1 MRVRTQL
8 SVLIGAVMCLSGC
21 VGGSNGGFGQSF
33 AQSLSLSKVE
43 PVASSKG
50 DMTSDATEA
59 SAPSLTAANSG
70 DSSPIISDLL
80 SRQSVLPKGSAYDRV
95 AEAVLSTSSGVAEA
109 ELRASKMR
117 SVARSKNWLPTIGPS
132 ISLDALGKVAAGLL
146 VDMTLYDNGKR
157 KAERAFAAADVE
169 VSAVAL
175 SQDMN
180 DRLYEGLT
188 LYITISEAR
197 EKAGMAERGLGRM
210 HEFNRVVTERV
221 KGGASSL
228 SDQRVVRS
236 IISEMEHEART
247 HREAEDSARAEL
259 AALTG
264 GATLPSLE
272 QATGVALPPSGLTSL
287 DVLRAEA
294 EAKRAVAEAQAE
306 RAAMLPTL
314 SASTILGQSK
324 SSSVDYAGAGLGLG
338 TSAEMDASRAREAA
352 ATAAIGKARET
363 AARRDARLTSHLT
376 ALRRQERDA
385 ADLVQQTRANYRI
398 FQDQFEAGQKSVMD
412 VLNVYE
418 QMIREELKHIDL
430 KYEIALTELEIARVN
445 GALTD
450 GASI

>member
-1 MRVRTQL
+1 MTVRTQL
-8 SVLIGAVMCLSGC
+8 SILIGAAMCLSAC
-21 VGGSNGGFGQSF
+21 VGSSGMLGG
-33 AQSLSLSKVE
+33 LSDIK
-43 PVASSKG
+43 PVAALKGERAVSDSS
-50 DMTSDATEA
+50 T
-59 SAPSLTAANSG
+59 PSLTAANT
-70 DSSPIISDLL
+70 DTNSPIISDLL
-80 SRQSVLPKGSAYDRV
+80 ARRSVLRDGSAYDQV
-95 AEAVLSTSSGVAEA
+95 AGAVLSTSSGVAEA

-117 SVARSKNWLPTIGPS
+117 AVARSKNWLPTIGPS
-132 ISLDALGKVAAGLL
+132 ISLDALGQVAAGLL

-157 KAERAFAAADVE
+157 RAERAFAAADVE

-247 HREAEDSARAEL
+247 HREAEDSAQAEL
-259 AALTG
+259 TALTG
-264 GATLPSLE
+264 GASLPLLD

-287 DVLRAEA
+287 DVLRSEA
-294 EAKRAVAEAQAE
+294 EAKRTVAEAQAE

-314 SASTILGQSK
+314 SASTLLGQGN

-338 TSAEMDASRAREAA
+338 TSAEMEASRAREAA
-352 ATAAIGKARET
+352 ATAAIYKARET
-363 AARRDARLTSHLT
+363 AARRDARLTSQLT
-376 ALRRQERDA
+376 ALHRQERDA

-445 GALTD
+445 GALAD

>member
-1 MRVRTQL
+1 MKARAQL
-8 SVLIGAVMCLSGC
+8 SSVIGAALVVCTALSGC
-21 VGGSNGGFGQSF
+21 VGGSDDGFN
-33 AQSLSLSKVE
+33 LSNMRPAAFFKSDDAGT
-43 PVASSKG
+43 VAAAK
-50 DMTSDATEA
+50 D
-59 SAPSLTAANSG
+59 PSVPTLTAANSG
-70 DSSPIISDLL
+70 EASPIISDLI
-80 SRQSVLPKGSAYDRV
+80 SRHSVLVPGSAYAEV
-95 AEAVLSTSSGVAEA
+95 ARAVLATSSGLAAA

-117 SVARSKNWLPTIGPS
+117 AVARSKNWLPTIGPS

-146 VDMTLYDNGKR
+146 VDVALYDNGKR

-180 DRLYEGLT
+180 DRLEEGLT

-210 HEFNRVVTERV
+210 REFNRVVSERV

-236 IISEMEHEART
+236 IISDMEDEART
-247 HREAEDSARAEL
+247 HREAEDSARVEL
-259 AALTG
+259 AALTDH
-264 GATLPSLE
+264 ATLPELN
-272 QATGVALPPSGLTSL
+272 QAMGINAPAGDAAALS
-287 DVLRAEA
+287 VLRAEA
-294 EAKRAVAEAQAE
+294 EAKRTVAEAQAE

-314 SASTILGQSK
+314 SASTILGQDK
-324 SSSVDYAGAGLGLG
+324 SSSVDYGGAGLGLG
-338 TSAEMDASRAREAA
+338 TSAEMEASRTRELAA
-352 ATAAIGKARET
+352 AASVDKAREQAART
-363 AARRDARLTSHLT
+363 AARLDSRLT

-385 ADLVQQTRANYRI
+385 AGLVEQTRANYRI

-418 QMIREELKHIDL
+418 QMIREELNHIDL
-430 KYEIALTELEIARVN
+430 KYDIALTELEIARIS
-445 GALTD
+445 GALAD

>member
-1 MRVRTQL
+1 MTVRTQL
-8 SVLIGAVMCLSGC
+8 SILIGAAMCLSAC
-21 VGGSNGGFGQSF
+21 VGSSGMLGG
-33 AQSLSLSKVE
+33 LSDIK
-43 PVASSKG
+43 PVATLKG
-50 DMTSDATEA
+50 EGTA
-59 SAPSLTAANSG
+59 SNSTTPSLTAANT
-70 DSSPIISDLL
+70 DTNSPIISDLL
-80 SRQSVLPKGSAYDRV
+80 SRRSVLRDGSAYDR
-95 AEAVLSTSSGVAEA
+95 VAEA

-117 SVARSKNWLPTIGPS
+117 AVARSKNWLPTIGPS
-132 ISLDALGKVAAGLL
+132 ISLDALGQVAAGLL

-157 KAERAFAAADVE
+157 RAERAFAAADVE

-210 HEFNRVVTERV
+210 NEFNRVVTERV

-264 GATLPSLE
+264 GAALPALD

-287 DVLRAEA
+287 EVMRAEA

-314 SASTILGQSK
+314 SASTLLGQGN

-338 TSAEMDASRAREAA
+338 TSAEMEASRAREAA
-352 ATAAIGKARET
+352 ATAAIDKARET
-363 AARRDARLTSHLT
+363 AARRDARLTNHLT

-385 ADLVQQTRANYRI
+385 ADLVQQTAPITAFSRI
-398 FQDQFEAGQKSVMD
+398 NSRPGKNPSWTF
-412 VLNVYE
+412 
-418 QMIREELKHIDL
+418 
-430 KYEIALTELEIARVN
+430 
-445 GALTD
+445 
-450 GASI
+450 